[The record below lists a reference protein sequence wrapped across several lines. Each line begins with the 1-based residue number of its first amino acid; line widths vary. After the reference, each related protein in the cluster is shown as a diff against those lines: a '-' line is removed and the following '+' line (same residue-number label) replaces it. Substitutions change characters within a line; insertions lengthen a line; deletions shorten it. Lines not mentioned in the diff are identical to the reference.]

1 MTFLHFIKKSNII
14 RIVEYNG
21 IFYSMSKRGY
31 FITFEGAD
39 GCGKTTQAELIKKY
53 LDDKNVE
60 NILTREPGGSE
71 LGVHLRKILLHYEKP
86 VSNIAETFLYLADRA
101 QHIEYKIKPALEEG
115 KIVLCDRHTDSTLA
129 YQGYG
134 RNQDLETIKRLN
146 NIAINGILPDLT
158 IVFDVDSETAQKR
171 LKGEKDRL
179 EAEGMEFHKKLR
191 AGYLDIAKHE
201 PKRVKVV
208 DANQD
213 IEQVFNDTIKIIR
226 EFLNL

>member
-1 MTFLHFIKKSNII
+1 MHFIKKSNII
-14 RIVEYNG
+14 RIVEYYG
-21 IFYSMSKRGY
+21 FLRSMKKEKRGY

-39 GCGKTTQAELIKKY
+39 GCGKTTQTELIKKY
-53 LDDKNVE
+53 LDNKNIE

-134 RNQDLETIKRLN
+134 RNQDIETIQGLN
-146 NIAINGILPDLT
+146 KIAVNSILPDLT
-158 IVFDVDSETAQKR
+158 IVFDVESETAQKR
-171 LKGEKDRL
+171 LTGEKDRL
-179 EAEGMEFHKKLR
+179 EAEGIEFHKKLR
-191 AGYLDIAKHE
+191 AGYLDIAK
-201 PKRVKVV
+201 
-208 DANQD
+208 
-213 IEQVFNDTIKIIR
+213 KIQK
-226 EFLNL
+226 E